1 MTSTNWRNIAEFV
14 GLASIVASLVLVA
27 YELQQNTAISTAQAI
42 AELNSALDASY
53 RARAQDAALDKLVIE
68 GHSDPDAL
76 SERERSQFFAWL
88 RADVNSA
95 ESVWFYYDA
104 GIIPERSFDGF
115 VESFC
120 SRVATPGGKEWW
132 LTEAKFY
139 ASGFQEEINAWC
151 F

>member
-1 MTSTNWRNIAEFV
+1 MTSTNWKSIAEFV

-27 YELQQNTAISTAQAI
+27 YELRQNTAISMAQAI
-42 AELNSALDASY
+42 TELNSGMDASY

-68 GHSDPDAL
+68 GHADLDAL

-88 RADVNSA
+88 RADVNAA
-95 ESVWFYYDA
+95 ESVWFYYDV
-104 GIIPERSFDGF
+104 GIIPKRDFDGF
-115 VESFC
+115 IESFC
-120 SRVATPGGKEWW
+120 SRVSTSGGKEWW